1 MAAHS
6 DMFKRVV
13 LGLEPSAPDRTMR
26 LAVELANLLH
36 VELLGLFLEDPSLR
50 DLAAFPFAREFRLL
64 GGGWHPIE
72 PERLANDL
80 EVAVRSAER
89 LFVDAAK
96 NLTTRY
102 QFEVTRAAAAQAIA
116 SISRSGDIIVL
127 AEPTAPLGRATQ
139 QFSSLLNAAFQSAA
153 AVMFV
158 PAHLAVV
165 TGPVV
170 AIGFEPDDPS
180 IRAAAAIAIA
190 AHENLVIVHVHGW
203 EGDNPDIRRLAD
215 ETGLTIKHAFTGKA
229 PLSDPATFANTLHH
243 VRERLVV
250 ATQSVLA
257 PELALS
263 IASSRCIPVLI
274 IASNE
279 SVPIAPPP
287 FSPEGVTRDR

>member
-1 MAAHS
+1 MAARP

-13 LGLEPSAPDRTMR
+13 LGLEPSAPGRTMR
-26 LAVELANLLH
+26 LAVELAELLH

-64 GGGWHPIE
+64 GGGWQPIE

-96 NLTTRY
+96 NLTTRC

-127 AEPTAPLGRATQ
+127 AEPTPPLGRATQ
-139 QFSSLLNAAFQSAA
+139 RFSSLLNAAFQSAA

-158 PAHLAVV
+158 PADLAGV

-170 AIGFEPDDPS
+170 AIAFEPDDPS
-180 IRAAAAIAIA
+180 IRAAAAIAIPA
-190 AHENLVIVHVHGW
+190 NEDLVIVHAHEW
-203 EGDNPDIRRLAD
+203 EGDKPDIRRLAD
-215 ETGLTIKHAFTGKA
+215 QTGLTIKHAFTGKA
-229 PLSDPATFANTLHH
+229 PLSDPATFANAFHH
-243 VRERLVV
+243 LRERLVV
-250 ATQSVLA
+250 VTQSVLV

-263 IASSRCIPVLI
+263 IASSRCVPVLV
-274 IASNE
+274 IAQNE
-279 SVPIAPPP
+279 SVSMAL
-287 FSPEGVTRDR
+287 RD